1 LPTTRNDVS
10 GGAPSRRIR
19 AKPKLLAGGGFALE
33 EKRLEVRSGIDDVQ
47 FEHRRWHDFYR
58 FLQGAEKDALVEEV
72 MT

>member
-1 LPTTRNDVS
+1 MTRSN
-10 GGAPSRRIR
+10 
-19 AKPKLLAGGGFALE
+19 PKLLQGREFALE

-58 FLQGAEKDALVEEV
+58 FLQVAEKDALVEEV